1 MSFYRDLITDVN
13 QIPELTRLLC
23 YYKRMTRV
31 FQVETQR
38 NHQTHPL
45 TNYLVCDAA
54 TCFIR
59 KMCTY
64 DKLRI
69 YQSDLV
75 KILNEI
81 KHDDEIVYPKSF
93 THFAGTQQLEE
104 RHMTYLHKMVQYGLN
119 IEGMCVRNGP
129 IVYFPCSCIKLYRYN
144 KSHSYLCGA
153 QTLFIISNLLTHE
166 RTHKVLDQEQ
176 SELSLVEQE
185 NLALCAGILHA
196 YETVYP
202 LLQNI
207 DNMTFGETRFQ
218 EVILKHARL
227 K

>member
-1 MSFYRDLITDVN
+1 MSFYRDLILDVN
-13 QIPELTRLLC
+13 RIPELTRLLC
-23 YYKRMTRV
+23 YYKQMTRA

-38 NHQTHPL
+38 NHQTHPE

-69 YQSDLV
+69 YQSDLI

-81 KHDDEIVYPKSF
+81 KHEDEIVYPKSF
-93 THFAGTQQLEE
+93 THFTSTQQLEE
-104 RHMTYLHKMVQYGLN
+104 KHMAYLRKMAQYGFN
-119 IEGMCVRNGP
+119 IEGMYVRNNT
-129 IVYFPCSCIKLYRYN
+129 IIYFPRSCIKLYRYN

-153 QTLFIISNLLTHE
+153 QTLFVISNVLTHE

-176 SELSLVEQE
+176 SGLSLVEQE
-185 NLALCAGILHA
+185 NLALYTGILHA

-207 DNMTFGETRFQ
+207 DSLTFGETRFQ